1 MFKAVKET
9 DKYGK
14 VQTHFYL
21 TQGDTCVIRSTPY
34 KDGQKLS
41 ADQVEKCLFKL
52 SDTEYV
58 EQFQKEMVSEDNKFV
73 LRLTHDETS
82 KFAIETHIY
91 EIEYTL
97 LGGAVNTTD
106 QWKFEVID
114 QIYQ

>member
-34 KDGQKLS
+34 KDGQKLEP
-41 ADQVEKCLFKL
+41 DKVEKCLFKL

-58 EQFQKEMVSEDNKFV
+58 EQFQKEMVLEGDKFV

-82 KFAIETHIY
+82 KFAIETHMY

-97 LGGAVNTTD
+97 LGGAVNTPN
-106 QWKFEVID
+106 QWKFDITD